1 MTLHLKDTPFEMH
14 WMSQHSFQHT
24 LNSTWLFCQWPIS
37 LDVPR
42 QAPCSKI
49 PACLFAVLFDLLFL
63 NQMRVNK
70 PHFEKIPFAKKK
82 KKKNHDPCWLI
93 GALGIGAVNISVTS
107 WEAPSSDTSGLYGAP
122 VTCSLRWPSTFVCVH
137 TWWLPQSCMHLV
149 NKAEVKLKWSNRWVE
164 CICD

>member
-1 MTLHLKDTPFEMH
+1 MFDFPTFLQGKHYSSRKLCLDWPTRIASVFNQYTSMTLHLKDTPFKMH

-70 PHFEKIPFAKKK
+70 VHFERFHLPPPL
-82 KKKNHDPCWLI
+82 KKNPRLLI
-93 GALGIGAVNISVTS
+93 GDFGIGAVNISVTS
-107 WEAPSSDTSGLYGAP
+107 CQAPSSDTSGPYSAP
-122 VTCSLRWPSTFVCVH
+122 VTCLQRW
-137 TWWLPQSCMHLV
+137 
-149 NKAEVKLKWSNRWVE
+149 
-164 CICD
+164 